1 MMTKITFLTDSVC
14 DIPDAL
20 LRRYNITVAPI
31 FVNFGGQ
38 SFADDGIEL
47 QRDDFYRRLRTLED
61 YPQTSAMSPE
71 LARTY
76 IDKASADSDHLFI
89 ITTPKGLSGI
99 YNAMRLGSSHLPQ
112 DRVTLIDSGQLSI
125 GMGWQVLIGAQVA
138 HETGDVQKT
147 HRAILSAQKHQHVYA
162 AVGSLDFLRRSGRVS
177 WAAANIGN
185 LFNIKPIVHSNQGE
199 VHAIA
204 RVRTFNRAI
213 DKLVDLARA
222 NAPYD
227 KFAILHILNEE
238 GFHILQERL
247 ADILPDD
254 TIVGT
259 VGPALGTHIGPGSV
273 GFAAVSKGWK
283 DAISS

>member
-1 MMTKITFLTDSVC
+1 MKIKFLTDSVC
-14 DIPDAL
+14 DIPDDL
-20 LRRYNITVAPI
+20 LRQYHITIAPI

-47 QRDDFYRRLRTLED
+47 KRDDFYRRLRTLED
-61 YPQTSAMSPE
+61 YPHTSAMSPE

-76 IDKASADSDHLFI
+76 IDRAYADADHLFI

-99 YNAMRLGSSHLPQ
+99 YNAMRLGSEHLPQ
-112 DRVTLIDSGQLSI
+112 ERVTLIDSGQLSI

-138 HETGDVQKT
+138 QETGDVALT
-147 HRAILSAQKHQHVYA
+147 HRAIMSAQANQHVYCT
-162 AVGSLDFLRRSGRVS
+162 VGSLDFLRRSGRVS

-185 LFNIKPIVHSNQGE
+185 FLNIKPVVQCREGE
-199 VHAIA
+199 VHPIA
-204 RVRTFNRAI
+204 RVRTFNRAL
-213 DKLVDLARA
+213 DKLAELARA

-238 GFHILQERL
+238 GFHALQDRL
-247 ADILPDD
+247 ADILPPD

-259 VGPALGTHIGPGSV
+259 VGPALGTHVGPGAV

-283 DAISS
+283 DAIST